1 MTPRQAKTILNAE
14 LDRLGLDY
22 KLSART
28 VYFSS
33 LARTSAVFVR
43 VHGWR
48 PGPAWSQLQA
58 VAESHDFFVES

>member
-1 MTPRQAKTILNAE
+1 MTPRQAKKILKAE

-28 VYFSS
+28 TSFADLS
-33 LARTSAVFVR
+33 RTSTVFVR

-48 PGPAWSQLQA
+48 PGPTWSQLQA
-58 VAESHDFFVES
+58 VAESHDFFIES